1 MVRGKPFVSPRAD
14 DASWRL
20 AGPVPSATEFLAA
33 RQLASEPW
41 PAPSICRP
49 ACAPC
54 SSACSIVQKVTFS
67 SFSFN

>member
-1 MVRGKPFVSPRAD
+1 MTRRTLVVRGKPFVSPRAD

-41 PAPSICRP
+41 PAP
-49 ACAPC
+49 
-54 SSACSIVQKVTFS
+54 
-67 SFSFN
+67 